1 MVRPPMS
8 DVKSR
13 RAYDMSRRRV
23 ASARRR
29 RRVLDTASELF
40 LAHGYAATTVA
51 AVAESAGVSVETIY
65 KSFGGKTG
73 LVRALIEESLQ
84 GTEPEPAEQ
93 RSDRAAAAAPGD
105 PRAIIS
111 AWTTIGLD
119 VIRRGAPL
127 LIMARAAAT
136 TDADVAQL
144 LEEVRERALVRMAH
158 NAEALAPHLREGVTV
173 EQARDVLVAYLTPE
187 LFDTLVHEF
196 GWSLAQWADFQAR
209 GIAAQL
215 L

>member
-1 MVRPPMS
+1 MVRLLMG

-13 RAYDMSRRRV
+13 RPYNATGRR
-23 ASARRR
+23 AAALRRR
-29 RRVLDTASELF
+29 RRVLDSAEQLF
-40 LAHGYAATTVA
+40 LAEGYAATTVA
-51 AVAESAGVSVETIY
+51 AVARHAEVSVETVY
-65 KSFGGKTG
+65 KTFGGKPG
-73 LVRALIEESLQ
+73 LVRALFEEGLE

-93 RSDRAAAAAPGD
+93 RSDRAAAAAAAD
-105 PRAIIS
+105 PHAIIS

-119 VIRRGAPL
+119 VVRRMAPL

-136 TDADVAQL
+136 ADPDLARL
-144 LEEVRERALVRMAH
+144 LTEFRERALVRMAH
-158 NAEALAPHLREGVTV
+158 NAEALAPHLREGVTL

-209 GIAAQL
+209 GVAAQL

>member
-1 MVRPPMS
+1 MS
-8 DVKSR
+8 DVNSR
-13 RAYDMSRRRV
+13 RAYNTTGRRA
-23 ASARRR
+23 ASLRRR
-29 RRVLDTASELF
+29 RQVLDTAEQLF
-40 LAHGYAATTVA
+40 LADGYAATTVA
-51 AVAESAGVSVETIY
+51 AVARRAGVSVETVY
-65 KSFGGKTG
+65 KTFGGKPG
-73 LVRALIEESLQ
+73 LVRALFEAGLE

-93 RSDRAAAAAPGD
+93 RSDRAAATASAD

-119 VIRRGAPL
+119 VIRRLAPL

-136 TDADVAQL
+136 ADADLARL
-144 LEEVRERALVRMAH
+144 LEEFRERGIVRMAH

-187 LFDTLVHEF
+187 LFDTLVHGF

>member
-1 MVRPPMS
+1 MS

-13 RAYDMSRRRV
+13 RTYDMSRRR
-23 ASARRR
+23 AAAARRR
-29 RRVLDTASELF
+29 RRVLDTAADLF
-40 LAHGYAATTVA
+40 LAGGYAATTVA
-51 AVAESAGVSVETIY
+51 AVAEGAGVSVETIY

-73 LVRALIEESLQ
+73 LVRALIEDGLE

-93 RSDRAAAAAPGD
+93 RSDRAAAAVSGD

-119 VIRRGAPL
+119 VVRRVAPL
-127 LIMARAAAT
+127 MIMARAAAV
-136 TDADVAQL
+136 TDPDLSRL
-144 LEEVRERALVRMAH
+144 LEEVRERALRRMAH

-173 EQARDVLVAYLTPE
+173 ELARDVLVAYLTPE
-187 LFDTLVHEF
+187 LYDTLVHEF
-196 GWSLAQWADFQAR
+196 GWSPAQWADFQAR

>member
-1 MVRPPMS
+1 MVRLLMS

-13 RAYDMSRRRV
+13 RAYNATGRR
-23 ASARRR
+23 AAALLRR
-29 RRVLDTASELF
+29 RRVLETAEQLF
-40 LAHGYAATTVA
+40 LADGYAATTVA
-51 AVAESAGVSVETIY
+51 AVAKGAGVSVETVY
-65 KSFGGKTG
+65 KTFGGKPG
-73 LVRALIEESLQ
+73 LVRALFEQGLQ

-93 RSDRAAAAAPGD
+93 RSDRAAAAASAD

-119 VIRRGAPL
+119 VIRRMAPL

-136 TDADVAQL
+136 ADPDLARL
-144 LEEVRERALVRMAH
+144 LQEFRDRALVRMAH
-158 NAEALAPHLREGVTV
+158 NAEALAPHLRDGVTV
-173 EQARDVLVAYLTPE
+173 QQARDVLIAYLTPE

-209 GIAAQL
+209 GVAAQL

>member
-1 MVRPPMS
+1 MS

-13 RAYDMSRRRV
+13 RRYDASRRR
-23 ASARRR
+23 AAMAQRRQ
-29 RRVLDTASELF
+29 RVLDTAAELF
-40 LAHGYAATTVA
+40 LADGYAATTVA
-51 AVAESAGVSVETIY
+51 SVAERAGVSVETVY

-73 LVRALIEESLQ
+73 LVRALVEQGLE

-93 RSDRAAAAAPGD
+93 RSDRAAAAASGD
-105 PRAIIS
+105 PRAIIH

-119 VIRRGAPL
+119 VVRRLAPL
-127 LIMARAAAT
+127 LLMARAAAT
-136 TDADVAQL
+136 ADADLARL
-144 LEEVRERALVRMAH
+144 LEEVRERELVRMAH
-158 NAEALAPHLREGVTV
+158 NAEALAGHLREGVTL

-187 LFDTLVHEF
+187 LFDTLVHGF